1 MKKWRGTISFDV
13 AMIILI
19 IILFSPA
26 GLQLSPFSSNLFAA
40 ILSVVAAAFIGY
52 QLVKVNGRALLTARS
67 ERKVAELGAG
77 DDNEDRVSADDVK
90 RALGEFEKTA
100 VVGILAKQGTEQL
113 ERAERKRAT
122 LYESIGNKFQEG
134 SLTFQRFADVVDA
147 ATYAIVHNNAILARR
162 IQGFDVQDY
171 NKNARSTITGLFNRS
186 AVPEDLRR
194 EKRQVYEASLDD
206 MRGII
211 AANEK
216 LLIELDKF
224 SLEMTQLEA
233 NENADKNE
241 RLLEEVTT
249 LVDQTQYY
257 K

>member
-1 MKKWRGTISFDV
+1 MKKWRGTIAFNV

-40 ILSVVAAAFIGY
+40 IFSVVAIAFIGY
-52 QLVKVNGRALLTARS
+52 ELIRVNSRALLTARS
-67 ERKVAELGAG
+67 ERKVAELGSG
-77 DDNEDRVSADDVK
+77 DKEIERVSADDVK
-90 RALGEFEKTA
+90 RSLGEFEKTA
-100 VVGILAKQGTEQL
+100 VVGILAKQATEQL
-113 ERAERKRAT
+113 DRAENKRAT
-122 LYESIGNKFQEG
+122 LFEAIGNKFQEG
-134 SLTFQRFADVVDA
+134 SLTYQRFAEVIDA
-147 ATYAIVHNNAILARR
+147 ATYAIVHNSAILSRR

-171 NKNARSTITGLFNRS
+171 NKNARATITGLFNRS
-186 AVPEDLRR
+186 TVPEDLRR

-233 NENADKNE
+233 SEHAEKND

-249 LVDQTQYY
+249 LVNETQYY